1 MKKIIVLSLLISTI
15 IFIGCNKNS
24 EIGKFT
30 LSDCPLELPEELLLS
45 GKFSY
50 GYMEVP
56 EYADNLNGKTI
67 KLAIAVFKCKA
78 DSATHEPLVLCQG
91 GPGSSNIDGFVPDL
105 AGGLGNLFLNERDV
119 VIIESRGLKYSKPYL
134 GIQGLEELQLSLLEQ
149 NLTSDETIDLYLDSI
164 EAAYNRFEEQGIDL
178 SAFNTLETSNEIAYV
193 MKHLGYEK
201 FSMFGTS
208 YGTEVAQYLL
218 MNHSDQLVSVVMN
231 GIMDIN
237 LGGYHMHTSLISTLD
252 SMFYM
257 CENDPKYADVYPN
270 LKVNFL
276 SLIKRLNEN
285 PDTIM
290 VKNWVDGSTHKIL
303 LTGSRLSVWLFN
315 QMYTNTQLPLTLQKI
330 ISGDYSPIINNPG
343 LILPQLDF
351 SMGLSLSV
359 FLSETS
365 DIKPDN
371 IPIEGEYADLI
382 KGTSTTMFGPYFWNK
397 AKDVWKVKSMEGN
410 KSFASSVP
418 MLMLSGEMDYLCL
431 PSYAQE
437 VAKKQKN
444 AYHYVFEGVAH
455 SPVDRG
461 ECAIMM
467 LKEFFDNPTKAPDNS
482 CMQEFH
488 SGFDLPE

>member
-1 MKKIIVLSLLISTI
+1 MKRNVVLSLFVFTI
-15 IFIGCNKNS
+15 LCVGCNHNNDL
-24 EIGKFT
+24 GKFIS
-30 LSDCPLELPEELLLS
+30 SDCPIELPEELLTG
-45 GKFSY
+45 GKFLY

-56 EYADNLNGKTI
+56 EYADNLNGNTI
-67 KLAIAVFKCKA
+67 KLAIAIFKCRA

-134 GIQGLEELQLSLLEQ
+134 GIRGLEELQLSLLEK

-164 EAAYNRFEEQGIDL
+164 AAAYNRFEEQDIDL

-193 MKHLGYEK
+193 MEHLGYEK
-201 FSMFGTS
+201 FSIFGTS

-257 CENDPKYADVYPN
+257 CENDPKYADSYTN
-270 LKVNFL
+270 LKANFL
-276 SLIKRLNEN
+276 ALIKRLNEK

-290 VKNWVDGSTHKIL
+290 AKNWVDGSTHKIL

-315 QMYTNTQLPLTLQKI
+315 QMYANTQLPLTLQKLVD
-330 ISGDYSPIINNPG
+330 GDYSPIINNPG
-343 LILPQLDF
+343 LIFPQPDF

-365 DIKPDN
+365 DIKPEN

-397 AKDVWKVKSMEGN
+397 AKEVWKVNSVDAN
-410 KSFASSVP
+410 KSFVTDVP

-431 PSYAQE
+431 PSYSKKLAD
-437 VAKKQKN
+437 KQKN
-444 AYHYVFEGVAH
+444 AYLFIFEGVAH

-461 ECAIMM
+461 DCAIMM

-482 CMQEFH
+482 CMQEFQ
-488 SGFDLPE
+488 SGFILPE